1 MVLWTGF
8 ETSQGQLMKT
18 IMFATKRVAAGG
30 DWETGLFILIL
41 LVFAAIASAYVL
53 TEVGDMS

>member
-1 MVLWTGF
+1 
-8 ETSQGQLMKT
+8 MKT

-53 TEVGDMS
+53 TEVSGMS

>member
-1 MVLWTGF
+1 
-8 ETSQGQLMKT
+8 MKT

>member
-1 MVLWTGF
+1 VVLWTGF